1 MLKKKSLILVLT
13 VVLVLAFSLSIGYA
27 KEKVLVIGMDTSPI
41 VSLDPAKAY
50 EFEGSW
56 ILDNVYDKLV
66 RFKPG
71 SASEIEPGIA
81 ESWEFSDKMITFT
94 IREGAKFSNGN
105 PVDAKAVAY
114 S

>member
-1 MLKKKSLILVLT
+1 MLKSKKTLVLSLMLT
-13 VVLVLAFSLSIGYA
+13 LAFVLAISGGVYSA
-27 KEKVLVIGMDTSPI
+27 EKVMVIGMNTSPI

-81 ESWEFSDKMITFT
+81 ESWEFSGNNITFL
-94 IREGAKFSNGN
+94 
-105 PVDAKAVAY
+105 
-114 S
+114 